1 MKKKR
6 FFSCALVILS
16 LIVMVSYTTKKDKQE
31 QEQEKEQVE
40 YSGIPDAVSS
50 TTSDGD
56 YDLTVVANTEE
67 IEDKEEFA
75 RKVIHMCQDNSFH
88 STRFSTDI
96 GGYPLNLD
104 ITVYLTYKDVEE
116 RKEPVCKI
124 QFMTDEYNEEYDIKN
139 NADKFHLY
147 LDGEE
152 IEFY

>member
-1 MKKKR
+1 
-6 FFSCALVILS
+6 
-16 LIVMVSYTTKKDKQE
+16 MVPYITKKDRQE
-31 QEQEKEQVE
+31 QEQKKEQVE
-40 YSGIPDAVSS
+40 YSGIPDVVSS

-56 YDLTVVANTEE
+56 YDLTVVANRGK

-96 GGYPLNLD
+96 GGYPLSLD
-104 ITVYLTYKDVEE
+104 ITVYLTYRDVEE

-124 QFMTDEYNEEYDIKN
+124 QFRTDEYNEEYDIKN
-139 NADKFHLY
+139 NADKFRLY